1 MSDTDQ
7 PPHGWYRQIE
17 QRMNDLEAENE
28 TIREE
33 NEKLKAM
40 LETRPESG
48 LPNVTRRQ
56 ALSGL
61 FGGGA
66 LLGVAG
72 SASARDD
79 DGDPFADEGHD
90 HGGEYIGKDA
100 PVIHLDSATINAVNR
115 INNVTIVR
123 PGDDVQA
130 AIDSVYEPGDLPEGR
145 AQHEGNYSGM
155 VRFLPNHPDD
165 RLIYEF
171 PDPPYVVRPGVT
183 LDMRG
188 IVGEATAE
196 AKALFDLRFGAE
208 VIGHGAYINAE
219 RNGAFTGACWYV
231 NGDAE
236 NRVSMRNS
244 AKVHGF
250 PTFDVQGG
258 VARPILLEQTDGG
271 AIGGTRFEVNCGNT
285 KGIIRIH
292 SEGSG
297 GWINDNVVYAR
308 GSVAG
313 GNAAVEFRNENG
325 GIGDNYVWFDGIQV
339 KPGTDRI
346 LYCDGNNNKI
356 NGNLTG
362 GVIIDWGRNVG
373 KTVAEWTSGVG
384 RANPLLPV
392 LDDTHQLS
400 ENGWSSEAAI
410 DNSGSHG
417 NRVGNPYRP
426 TAGVW
431 DLSKMSGAFDGEIRP
446 DDGSNT
452 AHRGVLCCWD
462 NETERWIR
470 PDGTKI

>member
-1 MSDTDQ
+1 MRDTDQ
-7 PPHGWYRQIE
+7 SRHNWQRQIE
-17 QRMNDLEAENE
+17 QRINDIEAENE
-28 TIREE
+28 RITQE
-33 NEKLKAM
+33 NEKLKSI
-40 LETRPESG
+40 LESRQEHG
-48 LPNVTRRQ
+48 LHVTRRQ
-56 ALSGL
+56 ALGGL
-61 FGGGA
+61 LGGGA
-66 LLGVAG
+66 LLGMGGA
-72 SASARDD
+72 ANAKPDD
-79 DGDPFADEGHD
+79 GGDPFADEGHD
-90 HGGEYIGKDA
+90 HGGENLGQDE
-100 PVIHLDSATINAVNR
+100 PVTHLDSSTVSAVDKL
-115 INNVTIVR
+115 NNVAIVR
-123 PGDDVQA
+123 PGDDIQA
-130 AIDSVYEPGDLPEGR
+130 VIDSVYEPGDLPEGR

-183 LDMRG
+183 LDIRG

-196 AKALFDLRFGAE
+196 AKALFDLRFGTE

-231 NGDAE
+231 DGDAE

-258 VARPILLEQTDGG
+258 VARPILLELTDGG

-285 KGIIRIH
+285 KGIVRINA
-292 SEGSG
+292 EGD

-313 GNAAVEFRNENG
+313 GDAAVEFSNNNG
-325 GIGDNYVWFDGIQV
+325 SINDNYVWFDSIQI

-346 LYCDGNNNKI
+346 LYCDGNDNKI
-356 NGNLTG
+356 HGNFTG

-392 LDDTHQLS
+392 LDDAQQLS
-400 ENGWSSEAAI
+400 ENGWSPVAAI
-410 DNSGSHG
+410 DNSGSYG

-431 DLSKMSGAFDGEIRP
+431 DLSEMSGAFDGEIRP

-462 NETERWIR
+462 NETESWIR
-470 PDGTKI
+470 PDGTGI